1 MVTRIFDVMDPV
13 DSVNVPELPPLTTL
27 LVRTMNSLYRVV
39 VAEGTNVYVQGGSF
53 FRKPTSAHLEGASI
67 RGGLLMVG
75 RISVGLLME
84 LRTVDNHVVTSPV
97 LAITAERPGN
107 TVVH

>member
-13 DSVNVPELPPLTTL
+13 DSVNLPELPPLTTL
-27 LVRTMNSLYRVV
+27 LVWTMNSMYRVV
-39 VAEGTNVYVQGGSF
+39 VAEGSNVYVQGGSY
-53 FRKPTSAHLEGASI
+53 FRNPTSAHLEGASI

-84 LRTVDNHVVTSPV
+84 LRTVDDHIVTSPV
-97 LAITAERPGN
+97 LAISTERPSK